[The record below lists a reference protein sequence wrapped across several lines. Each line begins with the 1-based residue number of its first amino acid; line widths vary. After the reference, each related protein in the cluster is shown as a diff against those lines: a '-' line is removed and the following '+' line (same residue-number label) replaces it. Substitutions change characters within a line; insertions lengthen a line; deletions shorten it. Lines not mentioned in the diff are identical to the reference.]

1 MGNKQG
7 SRGGGQALGT
17 SNRDPNQI
25 PKVVRATS
33 SSRGPVRSASTEE
46 ERRKRA
52 EAMEKKLAKQKN
64 RGAKSTKSKAKD
76 NWETYKKLDKV
87 TKAKAAKNSK
97 QIQNG
102 VISRPSKDSGSA
114 RRNENIGPQ
123 SATFQTRA

>member
-76 NWETYKKLDKV
+76 NWETYKK
-87 TKAKAAKNSK
+87 TRQGN
-97 QIQNG
+97 QG
-102 VISRPSKDSGSA
+102 ESGK
-114 RRNENIGPQ
+114 EQ
-123 SATFQTRA
+123 